1 MSTRNHDRGP
11 DGAGIS
17 LSTTKALNEAIKKE
31 ALRQGRTISNYIA
44 NTIAVSLGLPPEAV
58 ISPNKRRPRTS
69 KPALRELPHKSSKP
83 LPEKMSQADIKAG
96 ITPAQAAKL
105 AECARIGR
113 EERLAREAGRDLKQ
127 A

>member
-1 MSTRNHDRGP
+1 MGFSIALERSLVAEINRYADAEGRNRNQQ
-11 DGAGIS
+11 IRWM
-17 LSTTKALNEAIKKE
+17 LLE
-31 ALRQGRTISNYIA
+31 
-44 NTIAVSLGLPPEAV
+44 SLGERAKARA
-58 ISPNKRRPRTS
+58 ISQSTAMN
-69 KPALRELPHKSSKP
+69 ELPHKSSKP
-83 LPEKMSQADIKAG
+83 LPEKMSQADIEAG